1 MAITNKQAR
10 EQFVALAFNKYWAN
24 GLLQMTYD
32 SLDQTWT
39 LFLDELLK
47 KGEITATQNRTWK
60 CPRLGR
66 K

>member
-10 EQFVALAFNKYWAN
+10 DQFVALVFKKYWAN
-24 GLLQMTYD
+24 GLQMTYD
-32 SLDQTWT
+32 ALDQTWT

-47 KGEITATQNRTWK
+47 KGEIAATQNRTWK